1 MRQLASVL
9 AGAAAAALGALI
21 LGEYELRG
29 ATPFI
34 AGLLFGVVIAE
45 VVVAVGR
52 AGTARVAALSALLTS
67 GGLIWAGF
75 ISVRHRG
82 TGFPPGAVVAAGLGA
97 ATAAVWV
104 RSSARRGAGTRRG
117 P

>member
-1 MRQLASVL
+1 V
-9 AGAAAAALGALI
+9 AALGALI

-29 ATPFI
+29 ATPFV
-34 AGLLFGVVIAE
+34 AGLLFGVVIGE

-52 AGTARVAALSALLTS
+52 AGNARVAATSALLAAA
-67 GGLIWAGF
+67 GLVWAAF

-82 TGFPPGAVVAAGLGA
+82 TGFPVAGVVAAALGA
-97 ATAAVWV
+97 TTAAVWV
-104 RSSARRGAGTRRG
+104 RSSARRGAGTRPG